1 MLDVEHYLNI
11 YKGRK
16 EMMEKDIINPLPES
30 RRVINE
36 IVEKLSKMPLSEK
49 IILERKEGNMVMM
62 DSQNNTLVV
71 FPNLSDNQKFN

>member
-11 YKGRK
+11 YKGGK
-16 EMMEKDIINPLPES
+16 EMMEKDIINPWPES

-71 FPNLSDNQKFN
+71 FPKLSENQV

>member
-1 MLDVEHYLNI
+1 MVDVEHYLNI

-62 DSQNNTLVV
+62 ESQNNTLVV